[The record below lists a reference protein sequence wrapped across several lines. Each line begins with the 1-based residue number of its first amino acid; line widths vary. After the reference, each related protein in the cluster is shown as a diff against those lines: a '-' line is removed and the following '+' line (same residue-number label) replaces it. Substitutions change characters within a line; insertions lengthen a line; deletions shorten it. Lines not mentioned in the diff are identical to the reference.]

1 MEKPTHGLSNLRG
14 GHMSSRAN
22 ERILEGSDVK
32 KIFTYCLTVILISAS
47 GIARAAC
54 NFTNSKS
61 ELVVNFNLPAE
72 ITVKPG
78 TKVGTVLA
86 EATFVPDTV
95 AFAYC
100 TPPGRVNRSVYG
112 GARVDGGVV
121 PYIYA
126 TNIPGIGLA
135 FYDDHKANGMRYWG
149 KGDDGNHVGWWS
161 WGESGTSTKLGVKV
175 ILTGSVGVGDIP
187 AGAVYAKMTLDGL
200 GVAILRTNGT
210 KIKTPACSVPSINV
224 DMGAIKM
231 NEFSGPSSTAGDRSF
246 DIQLNSCPPGRNAIY
261 YQFDA
266 TTQIVPGAGNSVV
279 QLNGSSSA
287 SGIGLQ
293 LLDASGNPVPF
304 GAASKFSGYSGQ
316 SGSYTM
322 PFRARYYQIAPTVTP
337 GTANTA
343 ITITMSYE

>member
-1 MEKPTHGLSNLRG
+1 
-14 GHMSSRAN
+14 MSSRAN

-32 KIFTYCLTVILISAS
+32 KIFACCLAAILISAS
-47 GIARAAC
+47 GITYAECKFA
-54 NFTNSKS
+54 NSKS

-78 TKVGTVLA
+78 TKVGQVLA
-86 EATFVPDTV
+86 DATFVPDKE
-95 AFAYC
+95 AYAYC

-112 GARVDGGVV
+112 GARVNSGGI
-121 PYIYA
+121 PYVYA

-135 FYDDHKANGMRYWG
+135 FYDEYKSGDARYWG
-149 KGDDGNHVGWWS
+149 EGDGGSHVGWWS
-161 WGESGTSTKLGVKV
+161 WGAGGGSSKLGVKV
-175 ILTGSVGVGDIP
+175 ILTGPVGVGDIP

>member
-1 MEKPTHGLSNLRG
+1 M
-14 GHMSSRAN
+14 
-22 ERILEGSDVK
+22 K
-32 KIFTYCLTVILISAS
+32 KIFTYCLTVVLISAS
-47 GIARAAC
+47 GIAHAAC
-54 NFTNSKS
+54 NFANSKS

-86 EATFVPDTV
+86 EATFVPDKE
-95 AFAYC
+95 AYAYC

-112 GARVDGGVV
+112 GARVNGGGV
-121 PYIYA
+121 PYVYA

-135 FYDDHKANGMRYWG
+135 FYDEYKSGDARYWG
-149 KGDDGNHVGWWS
+149 EGDGGSHVGWWS
-161 WGESGTSTKLGVKV
+161 WGAGGGSSKLGVKV
-175 ILTGSVGVGDIP
+175 ILTGPVGVGDIP

-200 GVAILRTNGT
+200 GVATLTANGI
-210 KIKTPACSVPSINV
+210 KIKTPACSIPSVNV
-224 DMGAIKM
+224 DMGSIKM
-231 NEFSGPSSTAGDRSF
+231 SEFSGPSSTAGERSF
-246 DIQLNSCPPGRNAIY
+246 GIILNSCPPGRNAIY
-261 YQFDA
+261 YQFDT

-304 GAASKFSGYSGQ
+304 GTPSKFSGYSGQ
-316 SGSYTM
+316 PGNYTM
-322 PFRARYYQIAPTVTP
+322 PFRARYYQIAPTIAP

>member
-1 MEKPTHGLSNLRG
+1 MEKTTRGLSNLTRQR
-14 GHMSSRAN
+14 MSSRAD
-22 ERILEGSDVK
+22 ERILEGSDVN
-32 KIFTYCLTVILISAS
+32 KIFAYCLAAILISAS
-47 GIARAAC
+47 GITHAEC
-54 NFTNSKS
+54 NFANSKS
-61 ELVVNFNLPAE
+61 ELVVNLNLPAE

-78 TKVGTVLA
+78 KKVGEVLA
-86 EATFVPDTV
+86 DATFVPDKE
-95 AFAYC
+95 AYAYC

-112 GARVDGGVV
+112 GARVNGGGI
-121 PYIYA
+121 PYVYA

-135 FYDDHKANGMRYWG
+135 FYDDHKVNGMRYWG
-149 KGDDGNHVGWWS
+149 KGDDGNHAGWWS
-161 WGESGTSTKLGVKV
+161 WGEGGTSTKLGVKV
-175 ILTGSVGVGDIP
+175 ILTGPVGVGDIP

-224 DMGAIKM
+224 DMGSIKM
-231 NEFSGPSSTAGDRSF
+231 NEFSGPSSTAGERSF
-246 DIQLNSCPPGRNAIY
+246 DIILNSCPPGRNAIY
-261 YQFDA
+261 YQFDT

-304 GAASKFSGYSGQ
+304 GTPSKFSGYSGQ
-316 SGSYTM
+316 PGNYTM
-322 PFRARYYQIAPTVTP
+322 PFRARYYQIASTIAP